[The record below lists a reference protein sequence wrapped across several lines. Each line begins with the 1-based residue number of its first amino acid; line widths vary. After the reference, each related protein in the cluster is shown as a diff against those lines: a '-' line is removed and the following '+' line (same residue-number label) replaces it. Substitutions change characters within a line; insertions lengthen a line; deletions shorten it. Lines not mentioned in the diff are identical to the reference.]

1 MSHPVLSRRLFLA
14 NAALSSAAVIV
25 PGASALLLGCSS
37 ARGEVRAG
45 DASSPPA
52 GPGSATPR
60 SRAVQCAPGA
70 ATDANIEGP
79 YYRPGA
85 PFRADLVDPGI
96 VGLPLLLSGAVVSL
110 DCKTPLAGA
119 VIDVWQADASGHYD
133 NDGSMKLPEGALRLR
148 GKVRTDAAGAF
159 AVRTVLPGRYL
170 NGARYRPSHVHVK
183 VSAPGHVPLTTQLY
197 FPDDPYNDGDAFFL
211 RSLVLD
217 MARVRGDLA
226 GRYDF
231 VLRPSAGRG

>member
-1 MSHPVLSRRLFLA
+1 MSQHLLSRRLFLSH
-14 NAALSSAAVIV
+14 AALSSAAIVV
-25 PGASALLLGCSS
+25 PGASALVLGCSS
-37 ARGEVRAG
+37 ARGEVRVG
-45 DASSPPA
+45 DASAPSVGA
-52 GPGSATPR
+52 ASATARARAPR
-60 SRAVQCAPGA
+60 CAPGV

-85 PFRADLVDPGI
+85 PFRADLVEPGMA
-96 VGLPLLLSGAVVSL
+96 GLPLLLSGAVMSL

-133 NDGSMKLPEGALRLR
+133 NDGSMRLPEGALRLR
-148 GKVRTDAAGAF
+148 GKVRSDASGAF
-159 AVRTVLPGRYL
+159 AVRTLLPGRYL

-183 VSAPGHVPLTTQLY
+183 VSAPGHAPLTTQLY

-211 RSLVLD
+211 RSLILD
-217 MARVRGDLA
+217 MSRVRGDLA

-231 VLRPSAGRG
+231 VLRPLAAAR